1 MEERLSRQIQSA
13 QAIKNESYLQNQREI
28 IRAEERIKFERQY
41 IEQANAADEKCRQLR
56 DELAQKER
64 RLHDDLRV
72 RSDDIDRINYNQ
84 RQHLLKE
91 LQRIQEK
98 ESELYKTQSELN
110 KLGCTI
116 FWFLNS
122 GNSPSIIHQKS
133 FPKTSNNS
141 FKSFIGISP

>member
-110 KLGCTI
+110 KLGCMI
-116 FWFLNS
+116 FGF
-122 GNSPSIIHQKS
+122 
-133 FPKTSNNS
+133 
-141 FKSFIGISP
+141 

>member
-116 FWFLNS
+116 FWFFEFREFTVYNLPKKF
-122 GNSPSIIHQKS
+122 SPK
-133 FPKTSNNS
+133 FR
-141 FKSFIGISP
+141 

>member
-56 DELAQKER
+56 DELSQKER

-98 ESELYKTQSELN
+98 EAELYKTQSELN
-110 KLGCTI
+110 KLGWKI
-116 FWFLNS
+116 LLLRNL
-122 GNSPSIIHQKS
+122 QS
-133 FPKTSNNS
+133 FPKFPGNFFHGNFTVKY
-141 FKSFIGISP
+141 FYPK